1 MLTTFYK
8 QNATRVY
15 RATCTN
21 VKKGTINFCAVAEFY
36 LETIAATD
44 LNFSYHPATFTRNSA
59 LHLLRVWAWQGHV
72 QISNFIPHFG
82 QSLFELDRRLAI
94 TFNVGS
100 VK

>member
-8 QNATRVY
+8 QNAIRVY

-59 LHLLRVWAWQGHV
+59 LHLLPVWASQGHV
-72 QISNFIPHFG
+72 QNQQFYTSFWPVTVRARQEARYN
-82 QSLFELDRRLAI
+82 L
-94 TFNVGS
+94 
-100 VK
+100 